1 MTATASTTEY
11 TREGRQDSPGMM
23 SYEQFL
29 EWTDDKTH
37 AEWIDGVVQLM
48 APVADGHQDIS
59 GFLAALLR
67 LRAEQRNAGRVLTA
81 PFQMRLSTIARGRE
95 PDILFVDQSRLDR
108 IMRTHLDGPAD
119 LVIEIVSPESVLR
132 DRGEKYGEYETAGVR
147 EYWIIDP
154 DGQRADFFSLTNG
167 RYERIP
173 VADDGIIRSIVFP
186 DFWITVGWLWQ
197 RPMPHILDVVRT
209 WGE

>member
-1 MTATASTTEY
+1 MTATASAIEY
-11 TREGRQDSPGMM
+11 AREGRQNLPGTM

-29 EWTDDKTH
+29 AWTDDKTH
-37 AEWIDGVVQLM
+37 AEWVDGEVQII
-48 APVADGHQDIS
+48 APVAEGHQDTA

-67 LRAEQRNAGRVLTA
+67 LRVEQRNAGRVLTA

-95 PDILFVDQSRLDR
+95 PDVLFVAQDRLDR
-108 IMRTHLDGPAD
+108 ITRPYLDGPAD
-119 LVIEIVSPESVLR
+119 LAIEIVSPESALR

-154 DGQRADFFSLTNG
+154 DGLRADFFILADG

-173 VADDGIIRSIVFP
+173 VAADGIVRSSVFP
-186 DFWITVGWLWQ
+186 DF
-197 RPMPHILDVVRT
+197 
-209 WGE
+209 

>member
-1 MTATASTTEY
+1 MAATVPAIEY
-11 TREGRQDSPGMM
+11 AREGRQDSPGFM

-29 EWTDDKTH
+29 DWTDDKTH

-108 IMRTHLDGPAD
+108 ILRTYLDGPAD
-119 LVIEIVSPESVLR
+119 LAIEIVSPESVLR

-154 DGQRADFFSLTNG
+154 DSRRADFFSLVDG

-173 VADDGIIRSIVFP
+173 VAEDGIIHSSVFP
-186 DFWITVGWLWQ
+186 DFWIAVEWLWQ
-197 RPMPHILDVVRT
+197 RPMPRILDVVTT
-209 WGE
+209 WGD